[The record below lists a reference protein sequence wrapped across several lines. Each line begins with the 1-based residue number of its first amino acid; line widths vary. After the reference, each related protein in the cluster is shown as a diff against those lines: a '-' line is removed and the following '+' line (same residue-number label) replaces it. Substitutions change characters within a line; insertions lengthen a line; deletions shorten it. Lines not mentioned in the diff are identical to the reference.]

1 MKAAAIRKSEK
12 SAVSLL
18 TWVNSLRITLS
29 ERSQTKEF
37 RAQAHNAHVHAAL
50 SFPTSSN
57 ISDIIIM

>member
-1 MKAAAIRKSEK
+1 MKTAAIRKSEK

-18 TWVNSLRITLS
+18 TWVNSLRLTLS

-37 RAQAHNAHVHAAL
+37 RAQAQNAHAYASL

-57 ISDIIIM
+57 VSDIIIM